1 MEAILAILIGIG
13 LSASAGFRI
22 FTPLLL
28 TSIATK
34 LSWVTLADG
43 FDWISSTPALIAFS
57 IALVVEIASYYI
69 PVVDN
74 FVKVIS
80 TPIAVVAGVIL
91 TASFVGDMDPFFGWG
106 ISIIAGGGTASI
118 TQLTS
123 TAIRGTS
130 TIVTGGI
137 GNFFVSIFE
146 GISAFV
152 IAAGTILVPFLAI
165 VFVGVIVVLLGVLIW
180 RRRRNKARE
189 DLVG

>member
-1 MEAILAILIGIG
+1 METFLAILIGIG

-57 IALVVEIASYYI
+57 IALIVEIASYYI
-69 PVVDN
+69 PVIDN
-74 FVKVIS
+74 FVKVIA
-80 TPIAVVAGVIL
+80 TPFAVVAGMLL
-91 TASFVGDMDPFFGWG
+91 TASFIGDMDPFLSWG
-106 ISIIAGGGTASI
+106 IAIIAGGGTASV

-130 TIVTGGI
+130 TVVTGGI

-152 IAAGTILVPFLAI
+152 IAVGTILVPFLAI
-165 VFVGVIVVLLGVLIW
+165 VFVGIIIILFVIFIL
-180 RRRRNKARE
+180 RRRRRKVQQG
-189 DLVG
+189 LVG